1 MDAGRSRVLVRRS
14 VQALSGFVIR
24 QRPRVGSRAVIPSPR
39 CDVAIVGRSS
49 KKLAADDPH
58 RYHHRRLP
66 RDCAT
71 LPLGSVAVEAKA
83 NEHGERYVW
92 LEPAMADRLGAMR
105 GPGEGYSD
113 VILRIAG
120 REGRKA

>member
-1 MDAGRSRVLVRRS
+1 LVRRS

-71 LPLGSVAVEAKA
+71 LPLGSVAAEAKA
-83 NEHGERYVW
+83 KRYVW
-92 LEPAMADRLGAMR
+92 LEPAMADRLGSMR
-105 GPGEGYSD
+105 GPGEGYLD
-113 VILRIAG
+113 VILRIAAQ
-120 REGRKA
+120 K